1 MSRFATTAFIEV
13 LYFQTARFV
22 NQGIRNLYRK
32 SFDQMHR
39 LDINYHKS
47 KSKDT
52 VIEINKALKS
62 LELGVYYFLSDTI
75 RHITEFGLI
84 SFAYLK
90 FCGPKYFAIF
100 MTSFYL
106 YTYATFRFTKKILP
120 MQQNETSLLK
130 RRETYQM
137 E

>member
-1 MSRFATTAFIEV
+1 MLGFWTLLRFATSASIEV
-13 LYFQTARFV
+13 LKYKTAKFV

-39 LDINYHKS
+39 LDIIYHKS

-62 LELGVYYFLSDTI
+62 LELGSFYFLSDTI
-75 RHITEFGLI
+75 RHITELAFI

-90 FCGPKYFAIF
+90 YCGPKYFAIF
-100 MTSFYL
+100 MTSFVL
-106 YTYATFRFTKKILP
+106 YSYATYRFTKRILP
-120 MQQNETSLLK
+120 M
-130 RRETYQM
+130 
-137 E
+137 